1 MLALLHC
8 PQVRCRTPMDAL
20 PRFDERAQTG
30 NKPFHL
36 IERQHL
42 LHGFFKGR
50 NNVPVL
56 RCSRG
61 AFLEAM
67 RSLLHSRALLPLI
80 PPTPFS
86 HEGRRGSLG
95 VLKPKTR

>member
-1 MLALLHC
+1 
-8 PQVRCRTPMDAL
+8 MDAL

-61 AFLEAM
+61 AFLGAM
-67 RSLLHSRALLPLI
+67 RGLLHSRALLPLI
-80 PPTPFS
+80 PPTPSS
-86 HEGRRGSLG
+86 HKRSRGRLG
-95 VLKPKTR
+95 VLKPKTRAGTQAPPKNLPL

>member
-1 MLALLHC
+1 
-8 PQVRCRTPMDAL
+8 MDAL
-20 PRFDERAQTG
+20 PRFDERAQAG
-30 NKPFHL
+30 SKPFHL

-42 LHGFFKGR
+42 PHGFFDGR

-61 AFLEAM
+61 AFLETM

-80 PPTPFS
+80 PLLPRGEKGEF
-86 HEGRRGSLG
+86 GRPEAQNEIGNAG
-95 VLKPKTR
+95 TLKHLPL